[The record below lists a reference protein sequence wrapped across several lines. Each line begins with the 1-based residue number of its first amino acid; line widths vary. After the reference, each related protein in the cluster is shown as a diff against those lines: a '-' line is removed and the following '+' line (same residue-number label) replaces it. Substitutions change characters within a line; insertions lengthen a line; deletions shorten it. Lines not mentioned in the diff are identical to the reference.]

1 MRLIPQTLIPAFLR
15 PANPPQAVALF
26 EAAMARSRA
35 PVLYAELGLPDTMQ
49 GRMEAL
55 MLQLAALH
63 RRLARAGPHGPAL
76 WQDTLDYAMSEI
88 ERAMREVGVGDV
100 TVPKRMRRVAEAF
113 YGRAKAYGAAL
124 DAGDRAALAAALVRN
139 AYADAPPDPATV
151 GRLADDLVAVAAAL
165 GAQDDAAL
173 LRGRVRL
180 PEPAAEPTM
189 PAPAT
194 P

>member
-26 EAAMARSRA
+26 EAAMTRSRA
-35 PVLYAELGLPDTMQ
+35 PVFYAELGLPDTMQ
-49 GRMEAL
+49 GRMEVL
-55 MLQLAALH
+55 MLHLAALH
-63 RRLARAGPHGPAL
+63 RRLVRTEPHGPAL

-113 YGRAKAYGAAL
+113 YGRAKAYGDAL
-124 DAGDRAALAAALVRN
+124 DAGDRSALADALSRN
-139 AYADAPPDPATV
+139 AYAEAQPDPVAV
-151 GRLADDLVAVAAAL
+151 GRLAEDLVAVAAAL
-165 GAQDDAAL
+165 DAQDDAAL
-173 LRGRVRL
+173 LRGQVAF
-180 PEPAAEPTM
+180 PKVDAVA
-189 PAPAT
+189 PAPT